1 MCKNFWVSHTTCTY
15 ASPPNQ
21 KRNLNYFFRFRY
33 ILARPIIGMNIIWI
47 SVILTDLHKV
57 HVQKFLGV
65 AYHMYLCQPPQPKA
79 EFKIFFQIQ
88 IHISRVYNMG
98 EWHLDISYTHR
109 LAQGTC
115 PDFLGSGMTTYLDSP
130 PPPGPRKKKV
140 ADSCRSLNSNFVM
153 WKNISIIS
161 YIDGL
166 YLGAQVH
173 IGGLIWTFHI

>member
-1 MCKNFWVSHTTCTY
+1 MISTAYEYLLQPWSWTRWVSGFFWVSHTTCTY

-130 PPPGPRKKKV
+130 PPRGLEKKKLQILV
-140 ADSCRSLNSNFVM
+140 D
-153 WKNISIIS
+153 
-161 YIDGL
+161 
-166 YLGAQVH
+166 H
-173 IGGLIWTFHI
+173 